1 MAAEMSWKEGKTV
14 NIADVKSSKTNGYAS
29 WVQCTQV
36 EHLSVGTVSVKRQC
50 LIKESH
56 ARKKRVPNLFIERK
70 RVSDAVSTDSYIV
83 SCLPTSLFWLESHHV
98 GVCLC
103 PVVAFKVQEVLQRAQ
118 LSPKTLCQAPN
129 LGAEKVL
136 LLCWRCWKFVPSL
149 ALEVASGSLK
159 PGQAGLSDLILSM
172 LELSCFFLCLTH
184 RRCHWILSDMFS
196 KPK

>member
-1 MAAEMSWKEGKTV
+1 MQAGRESELHRLEQKAMLRHPNVVRTTMAAEMSWKEGKTV

-118 LSPKTLCQAPN
+118 LSPKTYAKHQISEQKKCCFFA
-129 LGAEKVL
+129 GDA
-136 LLCWRCWKFVPSL
+136 
-149 ALEVASGSLK
+149 GSLY
-159 PGQAGLSDLILSM
+159 
-172 LELSCFFLCLTH
+172 H
-184 RRCHWILSDMFS
+184 R
-196 KPK
+196 